1 MSYILEALKKLEQ
14 KRRREEGTHLL
25 SDQHP
30 AALPR
35 KQRPLWPYLLFL
47 ALLLN
52 AGLLLWWLRPWP
64 QPQPGRS
71 AALQSRETI
80 KEDSRADAF
89 PGREDRRDSGASL
102 PAPSSDI
109 SIPPA
114 RERVANETPP
124 PAAARDAHLHSP
136 EPRQLQKL
144 DLTPRQRTIG
154 INELPPALRTALP
167 DLTISGHFFDAIPSS
182 RVVIIGGRTLHEG
195 QAVATGLKLEQI
207 TRDGVIFSY
216 QGYRFR
222 EAVF

>member
-35 KQRPLWPYLLFL
+35 KRRSPWPYLLFL

-52 AGLLLWWLRPWP
+52 AGLLLWWLFPWP

-71 AALQSRETI
+71 ALQSRETI
-80 KEDSRADAF
+80 KEDSRPDTF
-89 PGREDRRDSGASL
+89 TGREDRRDNGTAMQ
-102 PAPSSDI
+102 APSPGI

-114 RERVANETPP
+114 QQRIASETPP
-124 PAAARDAHLHSP
+124 PAVAPDADRHPH
-136 EPRQLQKL
+136 EPQQPQKRA
-144 DLTPRQRTIG
+144 LTPGQRTVG
-154 INELPPALRTALP
+154 INELPPSLRTALP
-167 DLTISGHFFDAIPSS
+167 DLTISGHFFDASPSS
-182 RVVIIGGRTLHEG
+182 RVVMIGGRTLHEG
-195 QAVATGLKLEQI
+195 QAVSPGLKLEQI
-207 TRDGVIFSY
+207 TRDGVVFSY

-222 EAVF
+222 EGVF

>member
-35 KQRPLWPYLLFL
+35 KRRPLWPYLLFL

-64 QPQPGRS
+64 QAQSGRS

-80 KEDSRADAF
+80 KEDSRTDAF
-89 PGREDRRDSGASL
+89 PGREDRRDSGAAL
-102 PAPSSDI
+102 PAPSSGI
-109 SIPPA
+109 SMPPA
-114 RERVANETPP
+114 QERVANETPP
-124 PAAARDAHLHSP
+124 PAAARDADLHSP
-136 EPRQLQKL
+136 ETRQLQKR

-195 QAVATGLKLEQI
+195 QAVAPGLKLEQI
-207 TRDGVIFSY
+207 TRDGVVFSY